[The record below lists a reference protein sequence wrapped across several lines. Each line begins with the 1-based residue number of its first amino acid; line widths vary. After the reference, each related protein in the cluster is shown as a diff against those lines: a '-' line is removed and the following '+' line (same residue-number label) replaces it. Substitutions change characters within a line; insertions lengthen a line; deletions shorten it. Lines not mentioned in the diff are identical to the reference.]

1 MQLFSKAGFFNPF
14 PVHRLQR
21 VLRRHLVW
29 LEFLT
34 RAARGWQ
41 QWLPVGAE
49 RDAFASRARTRWYG
63 QCSGAGT

>member
-34 RAARGWQ
+34 LAARGWQ
-41 QWLPVGAE
+41 QWLPVGAA
-49 RDAFASRARTRWYG
+49 RDTFDARARTQWYG
-63 QCSGAGT
+63 GYDGAGA